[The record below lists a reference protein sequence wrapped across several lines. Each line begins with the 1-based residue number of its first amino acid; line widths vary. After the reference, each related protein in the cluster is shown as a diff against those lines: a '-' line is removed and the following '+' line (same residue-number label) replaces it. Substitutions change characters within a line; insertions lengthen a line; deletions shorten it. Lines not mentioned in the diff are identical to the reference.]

1 MPEVATVVF
10 YGLSALVLGG
20 AVGVA
25 FSRNILRSAF
35 LLLATLGGTAGLY
48 LFLGADFVGV
58 TQLLVYVGGILVLLL
73 FAVLLTGRIGD
84 VTATNRAVGRGV
96 ALPLSMLVGFLLVLV
111 ALTTPWQR
119 TEAVVAPTTARLGD
133 GLLNEYLLPFELVS
147 LVLLMALVGAMVVA
161 RRAARLGNTTGA
173 SAQSKVAAGAGAEGA
188 S

>member
-1 MPEVATVVF
+1 MPGAATVVF

-20 AVGVA
+20 AAGVA

-84 VTATNRAVGRGV
+84 VAATNRAVGRDV
-96 ALPLSMLVGFLLVLV
+96 ALPIALLVGLFLVTVV
-111 ALTTPWQR
+111 ATTPWR
-119 TEAVVAPTTARLGD
+119 LTEALATPTTARLGD
-133 GLLNEYLLPFELVS
+133 GLLNEYLLPFELIS

-161 RRAARLGNTTGA
+161 RRSAVAGPSGPPAMSSGATTP
-173 SAQSKVAAGAGAEGA
+173 AAGEQ
-188 S
+188 